1 MAEQEVQIFRRLGKI
16 VQTKLSVGY
25 EAEQKGLEK
34 TIQEL
39 SEQIAQKTDKTIS
52 IDHFMK
58 LVKKNTHLEE
68 LTPTLFNAFTE
79 KILVHE
85 IEVDAERKRSQ
96 KIEIIY
102 NFIGS
107 VELPGET
114 YYEATEPIEL

>member
-52 IDHFMK
+52 IDRFMK

-68 LTPTLFNAFTE
+68 LTPTLFNTFTE
-79 KILVHE
+79 KIFVHE
-85 IEVDAERKRSQ
+85 IEVDAGRKRSQ
-96 KIEIIY
+96 KIDAY
-102 NFIGS
+102 AAQK
-107 VELPGET
+107 VQLDRR
-114 YYEATEPIEL
+114 

>member
-52 IDHFMK
+52 IDRFMK

-68 LTPTLFNAFTE
+68 LTPTLFNTFTE

>member
-52 IDHFMK
+52 IDRFMK

-68 LTPTLFNAFTE
+68 LTPTLFNTFTE

-85 IEVDAERKRSQ
+85 IEVDAGRKRSQ

>member
-25 EAEQKGLEK
+25 AAEQKGLEK

-52 IDHFMK
+52 IDRFMK

-68 LTPTLFNAFTE
+68 LTPTLFNTFTE

-85 IEVDAERKRSQ
+85 IEVDAGRKRSQ

>member
-52 IDHFMK
+52 IDRFMK

-68 LTPTLFNAFTE
+68 LRPTLFNTFTE

-85 IEVDAERKRSQ
+85 IEVDAGRKRSQ